1 MYLNLG
7 VMSESFANSKAASGG
22 GGAVFDIGVV
32 NGTTQ
37 TTEGTLVSPS
47 YPSNHP
53 TGELAWSVT
62 FQAPVGQNVRIT
74 LQEYDTTNTWYQR
87 GLEPITP
94 FVGPIVNKIYGSY
107 PNTTGT
113 FSNPANV
120 LPWQIGGTDNEMII
134 EFDTWGTT
142 TGTWKLLVEFV

>member
-53 TGELAWSVT
+53 TGELSWSVT

-74 LQEYDTTNTWYQR
+74 LQEYDTDNTWYQR